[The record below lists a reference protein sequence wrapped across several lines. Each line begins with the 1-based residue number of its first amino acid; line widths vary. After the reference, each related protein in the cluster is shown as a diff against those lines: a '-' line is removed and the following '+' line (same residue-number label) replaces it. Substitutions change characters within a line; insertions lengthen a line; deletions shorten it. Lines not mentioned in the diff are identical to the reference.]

1 MFSNLLFII
10 EILVAAHMFAFKLK
24 HRNKYLLRLVTSAV
38 ICVGFGVVLGLF
50 FVETV
55 FYSFFV
61 YMALFAVS
69 ILALW
74 FVYDEPLVNIFFCGI
89 AAYTTQHFAYQFA
102 NLVFTL
108 VMTGASPLLGIY
120 HIKFFD
126 ITKLDANF
134 LLVASIYVMC
144 YFTIYALVYL
154 IFGRRIQ
161 KQGGL
166 EIKNKNILVLLGICL
181 ILNVV
186 LNSVM
191 LYLGDHLPFVNSVIF
206 YIYICLC
213 CFLLLQWQF
222 ELSYSKSLSTELDF
236 VKKLLQQEKEH
247 YKLFRDNIQII
258 DIKCHDMKHQIRQ
271 IGINKGLDSETVE
284 EIEKS
289 ISIYDSDVKTD
300 NEALDVI
307 IAEKSLKCIKYN
319 ITFSCMAD
327 GKRLDFMKDSDVY
340 SLFGNALDNAIEAV
354 VKLKDKSQ
362 RVIGLKVCA
371 VGDMTSINVKN
382 FYDGKIEFNK
392 EGIPDSTKLDKG
404 FHGFGLKSI
413 AMIVEKYGGSLS
425 IVAHDDIFNLNIL
438 FPGQTSK

>member
-10 EILVAAHMFAFKLK
+10 EIFICEHMFAFRLK
-24 HRNKYLLRLVTSAV
+24 HRSKYMLRLLSGAAV
-38 ICVGFGVVLGLF
+38 CIGVGVFLGLF
-50 FVETV
+50 FVENV

-61 YMALFAVS
+61 YIALFAVS

-108 VMTGASPLLGIY
+108 IMTGASPLLGIY
-120 HIKFFD
+120 HVKFLD
-126 ITKLDANF
+126 ITKLDAKF
-134 LLVASIYVMC
+134 LLVASVYVMC
-144 YFTIYALVYL
+144 YFTVYGLVYL
-154 IFGRRIQ
+154 IFGRRIE

-181 ILNVV
+181 ILNIV

-191 LYLGDHLPFVNSVIF
+191 LYLGDNLPFVNSVIF

-307 IAEKSLKCIKYN
+307 IAEKGLKCIKYN

-327 GKRLDFMKDSDVY
+327 GKRLNFMKDSDVY

-354 VKLKDKSQ
+354 IKLDDKSQ
-362 RVIGLKVCA
+362 RVIALKVCA

-392 EGIPDSTKLDKG
+392 DGIPDSTKLDKE

-413 AMIVEKYGGSLS
+413 AMIVDKYGGTLS
-425 IVAHDDIFNLNIL
+425 IVAQDDIFNLNIL
-438 FPGQTSK
+438 LPGQTTK

>member
-1 MFSNLLFII
+1 M
-10 EILVAAHMFAFKLK
+10 
-24 HRNKYLLRLVTSAV
+24 
-38 ICVGFGVVLGLF
+38 
-50 FVETV
+50 
-55 FYSFFV
+55 
-61 YMALFAVS
+61 
-69 ILALW
+69 
-74 FVYDEPLVNIFFCGI
+74 
-89 AAYTTQHFAYQFA
+89 QF
-102 NLVFTL
+102 
-108 VMTGASPLLGIY
+108 
-120 HIKFFD
+120 
-126 ITKLDANF
+126 
-134 LLVASIYVMC
+134 
-144 YFTIYALVYL
+144 
-154 IFGRRIQ
+154 R
-161 KQGGL
+161 
-166 EIKNKNILVLLGICL
+166 
-181 ILNVV
+181 
-186 LNSVM
+186 
-191 LYLGDHLPFVNSVIF
+191 
-206 YIYICLC
+206 
-213 CFLLLQWQF
+213 
-222 ELSYSKSLSTELDF
+222 YSKSLSTELDF

-307 IAEKSLKCIKYN
+307 LAEKSLKCIKYN

-327 GKRLDFMKDSDVY
+327 GKRLNFMKDSDVY

-392 EGIPDSTKLDKG
+392 EGIPDSTKLDKS

-425 IVAHDDIFNLNIL
+425 IVAHDEIFNLNIL
-438 FPGQTSK
+438 LPGQTSK

>member
-1 MFSNLLFII
+1 ML
-10 EILVAAHMFAFKLK
+10 
-24 HRNKYLLRLVTSAV
+24 
-38 ICVGFGVVLGLF
+38 
-50 FVETV
+50 
-55 FYSFFV
+55 
-61 YMALFAVS
+61 
-69 ILALW
+69 
-74 FVYDEPLVNIFFCGI
+74 NI
-89 AAYTTQHFAYQFA
+89 
-102 NLVFTL
+102 
-108 VMTGASPLLGIY
+108 
-120 HIKFFD
+120 
-126 ITKLDANF
+126 
-134 LLVASIYVMC
+134 
-144 YFTIYALVYL
+144 
-154 IFGRRIQ
+154 
-161 KQGGL
+161 
-166 EIKNKNILVLLGICL
+166 
-181 ILNVV
+181 V

-307 IAEKSLKCIKYN
+307 LAEKSLKCIKYN

-340 SLFGNALDNAIEAV
+340 SLFGNAIDNAIEAV

-404 FHGFGLKSI
+404 FHGFGMKSI
-413 AMIVEKYGGSLS
+413 AMIVDKYCGSLS

-438 FPGQTSK
+438 FPGQAAK

>member
-24 HRNKYLLRLVTSAV
+24 HRNKYLLRLVTSAA

-181 ILNVV
+181 MLNIV

-191 LYLGDHLPFVNSVIF
+191 LYLGEHLPFVNSVIF

-307 IAEKSLKCIKYN
+307 LAEKSLKCIKYN

-413 AMIVEKYGGSLS
+413 AMIVDKYGGSLS

-438 FPGQTSK
+438 FPGQAAK

>member
-24 HRNKYLLRLVTSAV
+24 HRNKYLLRLVTSAT

-181 ILNVV
+181 MLNIV

-191 LYLGDHLPFVNSVIF
+191 LYLGEHLPFVNSVIF

-307 IAEKSLKCIKYN
+307 LAEKSLKCIKYN

-413 AMIVEKYGGSLS
+413 AMIVDKYGGSLS

-438 FPGQTSK
+438 FPGQAAK

>member
-24 HRNKYLLRLVTSAV
+24 HRNKYLLRLVTSAA

-61 YMALFAVS
+61 YMALFAAA
-69 ILALW
+69 IFALW

-126 ITKLDANF
+126 ITKFDANF

-181 ILNVV
+181 MLNIV

-404 FHGFGLKSI
+404 FHGFGMKSI
-413 AMIVEKYGGSLS
+413 AMIVDKYGGSLS

-438 FPGQTSK
+438 FPGQAAK

>member
-24 HRNKYLLRLVTSAV
+24 HRNKYLLRLVTSAA

-61 YMALFAVS
+61 YMALFAAA
-69 ILALW
+69 IFALW

-181 ILNVV
+181 ILNIV

-319 ITFSCMAD
+319 VTFSCMAD

-382 FYDGKIEFNK
+382 FYDGKIELNN
-392 EGIPDSTKLDKG
+392 EGMPDTTKMDKG

-413 AMIVEKYGGSLS
+413 AMIVDKYGGSLS

-438 FPGQTSK
+438 FPGQAAK

>member
-24 HRNKYLLRLVTSAV
+24 HRNKYLLRLVTSAA

-61 YMALFAVS
+61 YMALFAAA
-69 ILALW
+69 IFALW

-181 ILNVV
+181 MLNIV

-307 IAEKSLKCIKYN
+307 LAEKSLKCIKYN

-413 AMIVEKYGGSLS
+413 AMIVEKYSGSLS
-425 IVAHDDIFNLNIL
+425 IVAHDEIFNLNIL
-438 FPGQTSK
+438 LPGQAAK

>member
-24 HRNKYLLRLVTSAV
+24 HRNKYLLRLVTSAA

-61 YMALFAVS
+61 YMALFAAA
-69 ILALW
+69 IFALW

-181 ILNVV
+181 ILNIV

-191 LYLGDHLPFVNSVIF
+191 LYLGEHLPFVNSVIF

-382 FYDGKIEFNK
+382 FFDGKIELNN
-392 EGIPDSTKLDKG
+392 EGMPDTTKMDKG

-413 AMIVEKYGGSLS
+413 AMIVDKYGGSLS

-438 FPGQTSK
+438 FPCQAAK

>member
-1 MFSNLLFII
+1 
-10 EILVAAHMFAFKLK
+10 MFAFKLK
-24 HRNKYLLRLVTSAV
+24 HRSMYALRVVSSAAVCIGTGV
-38 ICVGFGVVLGLF
+38 ILGLF
-50 FVETV
+50 FDENV

-69 ILALW
+69 LLALW
-74 FVYDEPLVNIFFCGI
+74 FAYDEPLVNIFFCGI
-89 AAYTTQHFAYQFA
+89 AAYTTQHLAYQFA

-120 HIKFFD
+120 HVKFFD
-126 ITKLDANF
+126 VTKLDAKF

-144 YFTIYALVYL
+144 YFTIYGLVYI
-154 IFGRRIQ
+154 IFGRRIE

-166 EIKNKNILVLLGICL
+166 EIKNKNILVLLGFCL
-181 ILNVV
+181 VLNIV

-191 LYLGDHLPFVNSVIF
+191 LYLGENLSFVNAVIF

-271 IGINKGLDSETVE
+271 IGVNKGLDSETVE

-307 IAEKSLKCIKYN
+307 LAEKSLKCIKHN

-392 EGIPDSTKLDKG
+392 DGIPDSTKIDNG

-413 AMIVEKYGGSLS
+413 SVIVDKYGGSLS
-425 IVAHDDIFNLNIL
+425 IVAQNGVFNLNIL
-438 FPGQTSK
+438 LPGQTAK

>member
-10 EILVAAHMFAFKLK
+10 EIFICGHLFAFRLK
-24 HRNKYLLRLVTSAV
+24 HRNKYALRLVSSAA
-38 ICVGFGVVLGLF
+38 ICIGVGAFLGLF
-50 FVETV
+50 FVENV

-61 YMALFAVS
+61 YIALFAVS

-74 FVYDEPLVNIFFCGI
+74 FTYDEPIVNIFFCGI

-126 ITKLDANF
+126 ITKLNANF

-166 EIKNKNILVLLGICL
+166 EIKNKNILVLLGFCL
-181 ILNVV
+181 ILNIV

-213 CFLLLQWQF
+213 CCLLLQWHF
-222 ELSYSKSLSTELDF
+222 ELSYSKCLSTELDF

-271 IGINKGLDSETVE
+271 IGINKGLASETVE

-307 IAEKSLKCIKYN
+307 LTEKSLKCIKYN

-327 GKRLDFMKDSDVY
+327 GKRLNFMKDSDVY

-354 VKLKDKSQ
+354 IKLKDKSQ

-392 EGIPDSTKLDKG
+392 EGIPDSTKLDKD

-425 IVAHDDIFNLNIL
+425 IVAHDEIFNLNIL
-438 FPGQTSK
+438 LPGQTSK